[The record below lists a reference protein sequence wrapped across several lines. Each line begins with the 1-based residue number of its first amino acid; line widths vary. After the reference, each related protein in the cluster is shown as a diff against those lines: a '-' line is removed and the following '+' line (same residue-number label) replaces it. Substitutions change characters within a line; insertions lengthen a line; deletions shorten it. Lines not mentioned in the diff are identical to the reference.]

1 MSWLTALRSGYGVLR
16 RLGFREFAMIT
27 RLALTKTMARDFNL
41 NSFSLSRRDCS
52 WLRV

>member
-41 NSFSLSRRDCS
+41 KLLFSESPRL
-52 WLRV
+52 LVA